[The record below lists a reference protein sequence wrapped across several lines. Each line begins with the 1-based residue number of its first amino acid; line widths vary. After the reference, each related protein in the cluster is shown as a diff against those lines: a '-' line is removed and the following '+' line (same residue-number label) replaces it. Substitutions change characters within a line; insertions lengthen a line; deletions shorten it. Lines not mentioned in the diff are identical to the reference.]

1 MEPNDDRATLL
12 NSPSA
17 HPPRAPGLDNQTL
30 PLFSAKHAREDF
42 PALNQEVN
50 GQPLTYLDSGATALK
65 PQCVIDAVS
74 GVYGRDC
81 ANVHRGVHTLSQRAT
96 AAYEGT
102 RDKVQGFL
110 GASAREEILFTRGTT
125 EGVNL
130 VASSYGQHAL
140 GEGDEVLITALEHH
154 SNIVPWQLACERA
167 GAKLVVAPITD
178 SGEVLLEDFCAKLT
192 ERTKVA
198 AFAHVSNALGTV
210 LPVEEMTHAA
220 HDAGAVVL
228 IDGAQG
234 APHLHVDVEELG
246 CDFYAFSAHKLYA
259 PTGVGVLYG
268 RRALLEAMPPYQGGG
283 DMIDRVTFERTTYN
297 DLPYKF
303 EAGTPNIA
311 GVIGLG
317 AALDYLQR
325 LGPLGIEAHERAVLE
340 YASDALGDI
349 RGLRVVG
356 DAPSKVAVISFVM
369 EGAHPNDIGEI
380 LDQHGVA
387 IRTGHHCAQ
396 PVMDRFSVPATAR
409 MSLGLYNTREDI
421 DALLRGLHAVKKLF
435 S

>member
-1 MEPNDDRATLL
+1 MEHEEDRATMV
-12 NSPSA
+12 NAPSEA
-17 HPPRAPGLDNQTL
+17 PPRAPGLDNQTL
-30 PLFSAKHAREDF
+30 PIFSAKHTRHDF
-42 PALNQEVN
+42 PALRQEVN
-50 GQPLTYLDSGATALK
+50 GHHLTYLDSGATALK
-65 PQCVIDAVS
+65 PQAVIDAVS
-74 GVYGRDC
+74 AVYARDC

-96 AAYEGT
+96 VAYEGT
-102 RDKVQGFL
+102 RDRVQRFL
-110 GASAREEILFTRGTT
+110 GAGSRQEILFNGGTT
-125 EGVNL
+125 AGINL

-140 GEGDEVLITALEHH
+140 REGDEVLVTALEHH

-167 GAKLVVAPITD
+167 GARLIVTPITD
-178 SGEVLLEDFCAKLT
+178 SGEVLLEDFCAKLSD
-192 ERTKVA
+192 RTKIA

-210 LPVEEMTHAA
+210 LPVEEMTRAA

-234 APHLHVDVEELG
+234 APHLSVDVVDID
-246 CDFYAFSAHKLYA
+246 CDFYAFSGHKLYA

-317 AALDYLQR
+317 AALEYLER

-340 YASDALGDI
+340 YAADALGDI
-349 RGLRVVG
+349 RGLRIIG
-356 DAPSKVAVISFVM
+356 EAPSKVAVVSFVM
-369 EGAHPNDIGEI
+369 DGAHPNDIGEI

-396 PVMDRFSVPATAR
+396 PVMDRFEVPATAR
-409 MSLGLYNTREDI
+409 ASLGLYNTRADI
-421 DALLRGLHAVKKLF
+421 DALLRGLHAVKKLL